1 MALPS
6 SGTITHAMIQQ
17 EFGGSNPI
25 GLNEYYGVATG
36 VPTSGTISNS
46 DFYGTQAVR
55 ETLITRGVLN
65 GPNGSGAVRR
75 GFSQANKSAFFHP
88 ESGQSYSAFG
98 SASVTSG
105 VVGGYDLLGIHAG
118 SYGTNNEKF
127 LVVTVSNPNGT
138 NPNWSNLKT
147 KWPSQSTWKTL
158 PRSSNSGWGANL
170 HGYGIIYFRVSNPN
184 FGDPVYDTW
193 YNINSGTQTQ
203 VRFE

>member
-6 SGTITHAMIQQ
+6 SGAITHAMIQQ

-46 DFYGTQAVR
+46 DFYGTQAVK
-55 ETLITRGVLN
+55 ETLITCGQPFNVSLATRKGY
-65 GPNGSGAVRR
+65 G
-75 GFSQANKSAFFHP
+75 QANKTAFFHP
-88 ESGQSYSAFG
+88 ESAQGFEAFG
-98 SASVTSG
+98 SSSVVSG

-118 SYGTNNEKF
+118 TYTDNNEKF
-127 LVVTVSNPNGT
+127 VVITASNPNGT
-138 NPNWSNLKT
+138 NPNWSVLKT
-147 KWPSQSTWKTL
+147 KWPSQSTWISL

-170 HGYGIIYFRVSNPN
+170 HGYGIIYFRVSNN
-184 FGDPVYDTW
+184 VLGDPIRDTW
-193 YNINSGTQTQ
+193 YNFNSGTQVQ